1 MKIMESYGDQKPTM
15 NNPIAEKTEDI
26 NSNDYKD
33 NETG

>member
-1 MKIMESYGDQKPTM
+1 MESYGDQKATM

>member
-1 MKIMESYGDQKPTM
+1 MKIMESYGDQKATM
-15 NNPIAEKTEDI
+15 NNPIAEKKEDI